1 MTSLPIGARRALPRR
16 LEGVGKVLI
25 PLPAAGRTSGRH
37 WPRVPDQAG
46 CVYPRQRHR
55 GRRLRCWARHGS
67 ETERALEPCAR
78 AAFRLHL
85 STRIYALNWYRTDN
99 VQPVACDLLAER
111 RICDLVDARA
121 EEAYAPPN
129 QAAICWQAGKQEQ
142 GSQN

>member
-1 MTSLPIGARRALPRR
+1 MD
-16 LEGVGKVLI
+16 
-25 PLPAAGRTSGRH
+25 
-37 WPRVPDQAG
+37 RVHPTISFV
-46 CVYPRQRHR
+46 CVPTIM
-55 GRRLRCWARHGS
+55 CSSTGS

-85 STRIYALNWYRTDN
+85 STRIYALNRYRTDN

>member
-1 MTSLPIGARRALPRR
+1 MCPAFVEKRYMEDPAAMSAADPTESYAPEGTLRNLTLRAL
-16 LEGVGKVLI
+16 V
-25 PLPAAGRTSGRH
+25 LPAT
-37 WPRVPDQAG
+37 PAG
-46 CVYPRQRHR
+46 CYEM
-55 GRRLRCWARHGS
+55 LRPNPVIGS

-78 AAFRLHL
+78 AVFRLHL